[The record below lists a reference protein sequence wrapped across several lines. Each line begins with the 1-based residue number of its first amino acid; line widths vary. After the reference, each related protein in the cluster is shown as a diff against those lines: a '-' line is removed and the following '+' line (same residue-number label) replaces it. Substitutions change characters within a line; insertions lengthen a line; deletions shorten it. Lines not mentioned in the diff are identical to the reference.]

1 MEIKPVNP
9 KSVLNTHWKDWCW
22 SWNSSTLA
30 IWCEERLIGK
40 DPDAAKDCRQ
50 EKQGMTEDEMIGWH
64 HQLDEFEQAL
74 GDGEGQGSP
83 ICCSPWGHKE
93 LDMTEWL
100 NNNKIIYFLY
110 RKYIHRIWC
119 ALTNIY
125 GYVTLTM
132 EMKNIFI
139 TQITVSLCKSVF
151 SRLQSLVTNY
161 LISAFVSLPL
171 SEYHTN
177 RITQYNFLWFAP
189 FT

>member
-1 MEIKPVNP
+1 MMLKLKLQYCGHLMWRADSLEKTLLLGKIEG
-9 KSVLNTHWKDWCW
+9 W
-22 SWNSSTLA
+22 S
-30 IWCEERLIGK
+30 RRG
-40 DPDAAKDCRQ
+40 RQ
-50 EKQGMTEDEMIGWH
+50 DEMIGWH
-64 HQLDEFEQAL
+64 HWLDGHEFEQAL

>member
-1 MEIKPVNP
+1 MMLKLKLQYCGHLMWRADSLEKTLLLGKIEG
-9 KSVLNTHWKDWCW
+9 W
-22 SWNSSTLA
+22 S
-30 IWCEERLIGK
+30 RRG
-40 DPDAAKDCRQ
+40 RQ
-50 EKQGMTEDEMIGWH
+50 DEMIGWH
-64 HQLDEFEQAL
+64 HWLDGHEFEQAL

-100 NNNKIIYFLY
+100 NNKKIIYFLY